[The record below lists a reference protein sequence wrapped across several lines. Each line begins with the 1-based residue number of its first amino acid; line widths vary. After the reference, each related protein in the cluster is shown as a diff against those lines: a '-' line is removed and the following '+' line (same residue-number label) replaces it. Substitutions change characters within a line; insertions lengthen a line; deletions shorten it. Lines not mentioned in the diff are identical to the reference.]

1 MPFSAKNMQPLSMN
15 LIKIWIL
22 ILKLL
27 LLHTILVVGFEAG
40 NETDRL
46 ALLDFKA
53 KITKDPL
60 GIMSSWNESIHFCQW
75 HGVTCGTQP
84 ERVTELN
91 LQSSKLEGSISPS
104 IGNLSFLYALNLQNN
119 SFGHQ
124 IPSEF
129 GNLGQLQ
136 VLRLHNN
143 SITGKIPANIS
154 SCLNL
159 VRINLSHNKLGG
171 NVPAEIGLFSK
182 LQVLI
187 LDGNELT
194 GLPLSLG
201 NLSSLSSLG
210 VSYNHLSGTIPESLG
225 RLKNLWFIG
234 LGYNRLSGTIPATIF
249 NQSSVEELHASYNDL
264 QGILPWNL
272 GITLPN
278 LQTLAIGYNRYRGA
292 FPFSLANA
300 SNLVNIIIPRNEFT
314 GKLPALGKMP
324 RLHKLVMS
332 LNHLGNGEADDSNF
346 LSSLINA
353 TSLTELSL
361 DVNNISGVLPK
372 SIGNFSTSLWKLVL
386 AENRIFGSIPT
397 GLGNLIRLET
407 VNMWGNQFTGNIPND
422 IGDLHELKV
431 LNMFDNKF
439 VGNIPSSFG
448 NLSVLINLNLGKNN
462 LQGSIPSSIGNCQKL
477 VRLELAQNKL
487 TGVLPKEVIGVS
499 MLAVFNLSHNNLTG
513 SLPTE
518 VGNLINLEKLDVS
531 ENMLSG
537 QIPSTLDKCVRME
550 ALHMQGNFF
559 LGTIPSVLD
568 SLRGIQSIDLS
579 RNNFSG
585 EIPTYLAEFKFLQ
598 NLNLSFNGFEGSLP
612 TQGVFKNASAI
623 SVIGNNKLCGGVPEL
638 NLPACNFKGST
649 KNKLSLAEKI
659 LISMVPAGLVGI
671 SVCFLLFYWFRKRRI
686 KPSFI
691 SQESSLMKVSY
702 QSLLEATDGFSSI
715 NLIGSGGF
723 GSVYKGI
730 LDGTVIAV
738 KVLDLVHPGASK
750 SFKAECEALRNIRHR
765 NLVKVLTA
773 CSGVDFVGNEFKAL
787 VYEFMVNGSL
797 EDWLHPK
804 EESRKLDFLH
814 RLDIAIDV
822 ACAVDYL
829 HNGCQTPIVHCD
841 LKPSNVL
848 LDGDM
853 TAHVG
858 DFGLARFILQAKN
871 NLYRDQTSSISIRGS
886 IGYAAPEYGMGS
898 EASTYG
904 DVYSYG
910 ILLLEMFTGKRPID
924 DMFKGNLNLHNFAKM
939 AFPKTV
945 GEIADPLLLEQDG
958 EGETS
963 KNNHNYNH
971 FSSQMIQ
978 EGLVSIFRIGVM
990 CSVESPRERLDM
1002 GDVVEELIL
1011 IRNSLLGAGG

>member
-1 MPFSAKNMQPLSMN
+1 MQPLSMN

-154 SCLNL
+154 SCSNL

-210 VSYNHLSGTIPESLG
+210 VSYNDLSGTIPESLG

-300 SNLVNIIIPRNEFT
+300 SNLVNIIIPGNEFT

-332 LNHLGNGEADDSNF
+332 LNHLGSGEADDSNF

-372 SIGNFSTSLWKLVL
+372 SIGNFSISLWKLVL

-431 LNMFDNKF
+431 LNMSDNKF

-499 MLAVFNLSHNNLTG
+499 TLAVFNLSHNNLTG
-513 SLPTE
+513 PLPTE

-559 LGTIPSVLD
+559 WGTIPSFLD

-649 KNKLSLAEKI
+649 ENKLSLSEKI

-671 SVCFLLFYWFRKRRI
+671 SVCFLLFCWFRKRRI

-765 NLVKVLTA
+765 NLVK
-773 CSGVDFVGNEFKAL
+773 
-787 VYEFMVNGSL
+787 
-797 EDWLHPK
+797 DWLHPK
-804 EESRKLDFLH
+804 EESRKLDFLQ

-853 TAHVG
+853 SAHVG

-871 NLYRDQTSSISIRGS
+871 YLYRDQTSSISIRGS

-910 ILLLEMFTGKRPID
+910 ILLLEMFTGKRPTD
-924 DMFKGNLNLHNFAKM
+924 DMFKGDLNLHNFAEI
-939 AFPKTV
+939 AFPETV
-945 GEIADPLLLEQDG
+945 GEIADPLLLEKDG
-958 EGETS
+958 EGRD
-963 KNNHNYNH
+963 KQKQ
-971 FSSQMIQ
+971 SQ
-978 EGLVSIFRIGVM
+978 L
-990 CSVESPRERLDM
+990 
-1002 GDVVEELIL
+1002 
-1011 IRNSLLGAGG
+1011 